1 MRTLKLK
8 APEPTEAKLQAAL
21 IKRLQLGGWLVVR
34 INSGIQKS
42 ASGAFFRAYIVAG
55 LVDANGRPACSG
67 FPDVLALRA
76 APARK
81 ADGSGSGFS
90 SGLASS
96 ITARLFEVK
105 RLGGVRSEAQER
117 FAAFAR
123 ARGVAVELVE
133 GLAGLEALTL

>member
-81 ADGSGSGFS
+81 ADGSGFS